1 MEDGIEKGRV
11 GEGLHI
17 KDETAER
24 ELDEDAHRQE
34 RLMFEKINKKSP
46 PPRTAELTVS
56 KHDDELQDIHR
67 SSQERPTR
75 ERKKRYGR
83 YDFDRSTDSD
93 NNSLKQHNSG
103 SKFNSLIMAKR
114 IKNENSRMLQ
124 SLESRFNIL

>member
-1 MEDGIEKGRV
+1 M
-11 GEGLHI
+11 HI
-17 KDETAER
+17 KDETAEV
-24 ELDEDAHRQE
+24 EMGEDALVQE
-34 RLMFEKINKKSP
+34 RLMFEKIHKKGP

-56 KHDDELQDIHR
+56 KREDELQDIHR
-67 SSQERPTR
+67 SSHERPTR

-93 NNSLKQHNSG
+93 NNSLKQHSSG

-124 SLESRFNIL
+124 SLESRFNILQRNETKILNRIEG